1 MLAATPL
8 DTRAGRRLYG
18 FSVRMRT
25 IVILVLS
32 TLAAL
37 PLGSLAAQ
45 STHPDLNGRVFA
57 EQGGP
62 LKGAS
67 VFIYTA
73 GPKVGVGTL

>member
-1 MLAATPL
+1 MLAVLRLTAEL
-8 DTRAGRRLYG
+8 DGG
-18 FSVRMRT
+18 FMVSSVPMRT
-25 IVILVLS
+25 IVILVLI

-45 STHPDLNGRVFA
+45 SMHPDLNGRVFA
-57 EQGGP
+57 EQGRP